1 MAADSNLQLSFPARL
16 SDIQEDEFDALV
28 DADQPFLKYGF
39 LQALEQSACVCRATG
54 WQPHHF
60 ALRNEQGQLVAFAPL
75 YLKSHSYGEYVF
87 DWSWADAYEK
97 HGLDYYPKLVCSIP
111 FTPTKSARLLLKGN
125 SGIDALCYQL
135 YRETIE
141 QHCSNN
147 ELSSAHIL
155 FPQNLESSSKQLPG
169 WLKREGLQYHWINR
183 AYADFDDFLQ
193 SLNAS
198 KRKNIRKERKR
209 LVSEGLHYSWRAA
222 SELSEGER
230 ECFFACYKR
239 TYNVRGQ
246 MPYLNETF
254 FDLLFK
260 RLGEQCLLLFAIN
273 NAGDPIASALYL
285 QGKNTLYGRYWGA
298 LEDVPCLH
306 FELCYYAGIERCIEL
321 GLNRFDAGAQGE
333 HKLLRGFEPVATESF
348 HYIRHPEFRG
358 AIDNFLFQEREYI
371 EQYREDAKAWLP
383 YKKQV

>member
-1 MAADSNLQLSFPARL
+1 VATDVNLQVSFPASL
-16 SDIQEDEFDALV
+16 SEIQEAEFDALV
-28 DADQPFLKYGF
+28 DADQPFLKHGF
-39 LQALEQSACVCRATG
+39 LQGLEQSACVCRATG

-60 ALRNEQGQLVAFAPL
+60 ALRNEQGQLVAFAPF
-75 YLKSHSYGEYVF
+75 YLKYHSYGEYVF

-97 HGLDYYPKLVCSIP
+97 HGLDYYPKLVSSIP
-111 FTPTKSARLLLKGN
+111 FTPSASERLLLKDKTDIGP
-125 SGIDALCYQL
+125 LCYQL

-141 QHCSNN
+141 QHCAKHK
-147 ELSSAHIL
+147 LSSAHIL
-155 FPQNLESSSKQLPG
+155 FPQLLESNSKLFPG
-169 WLKREGLQYHWINR
+169 WLKREGLQYHWFNK
-183 AYADFDDFLQ
+183 AYADFDGFLQ
-193 SLNAS
+193 SLNAG

-209 LVSEGLHYSWRAA
+209 LLSEGLSYSWRSAL
-222 SELSEGER
+222 ELNKTER
-230 ECFFACYKR
+230 DCFFACYKR

-246 MPYLNETF
+246 MPYLNEAF

-260 RLGEQCLLLFAIN
+260 RLGEQCSLLFAIN

-348 HYIRHPEFRG
+348 HYIRDPEFRG

-383 YKKQV
+383 YKKHA